1 MWLNAWEM
9 DYLEEVVKFDENGT
23 IVKLARKNQ
32 SYSRF
37 HSTVAVFICFED
49 FSHVSVLFWLRKIEV
64 GGCASILTTWYADSL
79 CPNTGDLLQGRAFL
93 AGDHD
98 EKKRRREISF
108 F

>member
-37 HSTVAVFICFED
+37 HSTVAVFMCFED
-49 FSHVSVLFWLRKIEV
+49 FSHVSVLF
-64 GGCASILTTWYADSL
+64 
-79 CPNTGDLLQGRAFL
+79 
-93 AGDHD
+93 
-98 EKKRRREISF
+98 
-108 F
+108 